1 MKLRHAVEAAG
12 FRLLLAA
19 ARILP
24 RRAMLAAGSMAGLLG
39 WVLDGRHRRIAAENL
54 EGALGDTLDAKAR
67 ARLQRACWRHFG
79 RITVDSLCVLQL
91 DPRAVPGLVEVEGI
105 ELAREAYARGHG
117 VMLFSGHFGHWELA
131 ALVQAYL
138 GLPMTLVTRPL
149 DNPVLESM
157 LARLRTRSGN
167 TVVHKRSAVRE
178 MLQTLGAG
186 GGVAIVIDQDAR
198 ESGVFVP
205 FFGRPASTTPTPATL
220 ALRTGAPLVA
230 VCCIPREDGRYRMIY
245 GPVIEAESTGDRAAD
260 VARLTAQC
268 TQIVEQWVRRYPQ
281 YWLWM
286 HRRWKTVPPS
296 ER

>member
-1 MKLRHAVEAAG
+1 VKLRHAVEAAG

-19 ARILP
+19 ARVFP
-24 RRAMLAAGSMAGLLG
+24 RRAMLAAGSLAGLLA
-39 WVLDGRHRRIAAENL
+39 WAVDGRHRRIAAENL
-54 EGALGDTLDAKAR
+54 ERALGDTLDARAR

-91 DPRAVPGLVEVEGI
+91 DAASVQRLVEVEGI
-105 ELAREAYARGHG
+105 ELAREAYARGRG

-131 ALVQAYL
+131 ALVQGHL

-149 DNPVLESM
+149 DNPVLEGI

-178 MLQTLGAG
+178 MLQTLARR

-220 ALRTGAPLVA
+220 ALRTGAPLIA
-230 VCCIPREDGRYRMIY
+230 VSCLPREDGRYRIIY
-245 GPVIEAESTGDRAAD
+245 GPVIEATSTGDRAAD
-260 VARLTAQC
+260 VVRLTAAC
-268 TQIVEQWVRRYPQ
+268 TQILEQWVRRDPQ

-286 HRRWKTVPPS
+286 HRRWKTVPP
-296 ER
+296 EEA

>member
-1 MKLRHAVEAAG
+1 M
-12 FRLLLAA
+12 LAA

-167 TVVHKRSAVRE
+167 TVVPKRSAVRE

-230 VCCIPREDGRYRMIY
+230 VVSRSNSSAGS
-245 GPVIEAESTGDRAAD
+245 STYDA
-260 VARLTAQC
+260 
-268 TQIVEQWVRRYPQ
+268 
-281 YWLWM
+281 
-286 HRRWKTVPPS
+286 
-296 ER
+296 